1 HNKHQIICYSSM
13 QAKQKS
19 LLERVDA
26 LDEECEELQR
36 QLGEKEERQT
46 ELHNQLQQMSE
57 EKEQQQAK
65 LTQQQEKQTLETR
78 IAELKNNVAEL
89 KEHVHA
95 CKDRERLLVAFP
107 ELSPLSQAQPQSTGN
122 VILDMEQQ
130 LQANCLRIQVL
141 EQENTALQSS
151 LVKLKERAQ
160 YDASKVGHVIEIEL
174 EATGGESGLESAG
187 SKDSVS
193 TATSPSSIQIHLKTL
208 HLSTGSAA
216 AKGRTK
222 AHTSSFLFHSRGLN
236 QRKK

>member
-1 HNKHQIICYSSM
+1 CLPLYSHSQWPCRKRWNWSM

-160 YDASKVGHVIEIEL
+160 YDASKVGHVIEI
-174 EATGGESGLESAG
+174 GLESAG